1 MKLVLF
7 SIKIEHPS
15 LYGEGCSY
23 LLFLVYLF
31 SMRNDLC
38 FLNFYQLLTVIS
50 TYFTIFLPVNFV
62 ILADKLVSSIGLL
75 TTLSVESII
84 MLILI

>member
-1 MKLVLF
+1 M
-7 SIKIEHPS
+7 
-15 LYGEGCSY
+15 
-23 LLFLVYLF
+23 
-31 SMRNDLC
+31 

-62 ILADKLVSSIGLL
+62 TLANKLVSSIGLL